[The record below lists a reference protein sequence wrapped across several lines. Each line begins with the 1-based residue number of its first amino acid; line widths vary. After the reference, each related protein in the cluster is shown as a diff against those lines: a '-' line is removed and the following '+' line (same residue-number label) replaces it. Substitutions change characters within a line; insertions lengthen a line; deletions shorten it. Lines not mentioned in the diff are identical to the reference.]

1 VSSQAEMPAGKGRAR
16 GRAGRRP
23 RTAPEGTAPEGTA
36 PEGTEPE
43 GTEPE
48 GTTPEGTESETPAP
62 RAGAKRTLV
71 DVIKQIP
78 AYLRLLGGLLTDR
91 RVSVLDKL
99 LVAAAIAYIISPIDL
114 LPDFVPF
121 LGEVDDVFLL
131 VLSLQRLIAN
141 AGRRVVADYW
151 VGSVADLSAGNLRRV
166 LLAATFFLPRR
177 MRRRLRAIG
186 RG

>member
-1 VSSQAEMPAGKGRAR
+1 MSSEAETPAGKGSVRAR
-16 GRAGRRP
+16 GGRRP
-23 RTAPEGTAPEGTA
+23 RVE
-36 PEGTEPE
+36 TEP
-43 GTEPE
+43 P
-48 GTTPEGTESETPAP
+48 TPRT
-62 RAGAKRTLV
+62 GAKRTLV
-71 DVIKQIP
+71 DIIKQIP

-91 RVSVLDKL
+91 RVSGVDKL
-99 LVAAAIAYIISPIDL
+99 LVAGAIAYIVSPMDL

-131 VLSLQRLIAN
+131 VLALQRLITN
-141 AGRRVVADYW
+141 AGRRVVGDYW
-151 VGSVADLSAGNLRRV
+151 MGNLADLNAGNLRRV

>member
-1 VSSQAEMPAGKGRAR
+1 MSSQAEVPAGKAGAR

-23 RTAPEGTAPEGTA
+23 RVEAEVEAPE
-36 PEGTEPE
+36 
-43 GTEPE
+43 
-48 GTTPEGTESETPAP
+48 P
-62 RAGAKRTLV
+62 RTGAKRTLV

-91 RVSVLDKL
+91 RVSGVDKL
-99 LVAAAIAYIISPIDL
+99 LVAGAIVYIVSPMDL

-131 VLSLQRLIAN
+131 VLALQRLIAN

-151 VGSVADLSAGNLRRV
+151 VGSLADLSTANLRRV

>member
-1 VSSQAEMPAGKGRAR
+1 VSSQAEVPAGKASARA
-16 GRAGRRP
+16 RAGRTPRVEAEPVEP
-23 RTAPEGTAPEGTA
+23 RT
-36 PEGTEPE
+36 
-43 GTEPE
+43 
-48 GTTPEGTESETPAP
+48 
-62 RAGAKRTLV
+62 GAKRTLV
-71 DVIKQIP
+71 DVIKQLP

-91 RVSVLDKL
+91 RVSGVDKL
-99 LVAAAIAYIISPIDL
+99 LVAGAIAYIISPMDL

-131 VLSLQRLIAN
+131 VLALQRLIAN
-141 AGRRVVADYW
+141 AGRRVVGDYW
-151 VGSVADLSAGNLRRV
+151 VGSVADLNTANLRRV